1 MGGEGSDGLGA
12 TRRDWNHPNYG
23 RGESMSI
30 VMRTLEKIVA
40 EKDNVF
46 IVHRKQLLP
55 LESDKVPEKTRA
67 QFVKNEIERAL
78 ESTPEATGGG
88 A

>member
-1 MGGEGSDGLGA
+1 
-12 TRRDWNHPNYG
+12 
-23 RGESMSI
+23 MSI